1 MQRNIKN
8 CQDNIQHLK
17 DDQSKDVL
25 IKILKN
31 NVKDVVI

>member
-17 DDQSKDVL
+17 DDQSKDIL
-25 IKILKN
+25 IQILQK
-31 NVKDVVI
+31 